1 MEVETELSNKLKEE
15 AEMED
20 QIQGLQSELGV
31 RDKQL
36 LDMEEKNK
44 KMT

>member
-1 MEVETELSNKLKEE
+1 LSQKFKEE

-20 QIQGLQSELGV
+20 QISGLQSELNV